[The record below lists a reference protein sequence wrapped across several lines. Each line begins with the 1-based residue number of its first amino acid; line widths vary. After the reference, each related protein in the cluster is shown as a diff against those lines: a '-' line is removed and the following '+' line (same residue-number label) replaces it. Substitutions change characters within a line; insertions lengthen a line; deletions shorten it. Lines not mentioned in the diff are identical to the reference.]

1 MLSTNVDTF
10 ICALLYSQY
19 FALRKGIAKNYLLNI
34 DEAIDRKFLVTKAM
48 KGQADV
54 GTIIHVMDAEQQ
66 GTTVIVYYRV
76 TRYNEKFHD
85 YQDYTAKFENLAA
98 FCKWAQPDNFIARNY
113 ENLNIR
119 DIQHYIKVK
128 NRSFFTFCLPI
139 ILVAAVIFFALF
151 MGVLHLGPIGAVLAL
166 VLTVAVAVAIMAV
179 FKNQKKQEKMR
190 LYSKISSGW
199 CVVID

>member
-1 MLSTNVDTF
+1 M
-10 ICALLYSQY
+10 
-19 FALRKGIAKNYLLNI
+19 NYLLNI

-48 KGQADV
+48 RGQADI

-66 GTTVIVYYRV
+66 GQAVIVYYRV

-113 ENLNIR
+113 ECFSIR

-128 NRSFFTFCLPI
+128 NRSFTSFCLPI
-139 ILVAAVIFFALF
+139 ILVAALIIWVALALLMF
-151 MGVLHLGPIGAVLAL
+151 KTNLIVGVVIGAVLTLL
-166 VLTVAVAVAIMAV
+166 VIILAFSLLKM
-179 FKNQKKQEKMR
+179 QKKKEKMR
-190 LYSKISSGW
+190 LYRKVSAGW
-199 CVVID
+199 GVVFE

>member
-1 MLSTNVDTF
+1 M
-10 ICALLYSQY
+10 
-19 FALRKGIAKNYLLNI
+19 NYLLNI

-48 KGQADV
+48 KGQAEV

-66 GTTVIVYYRV
+66 GQAVIVYYRV

-113 ENLNIR
+113 ECFSIR

-128 NRSFFTFCLPI
+128 NRSFASFCLPI
-139 ILVAAVIFFALF
+139 ILVAAIIIWVALALLMFKTNLIVGVI
-151 MGVLHLGPIGAVLAL
+151 IGAVLTLL
-166 VLTVAVAVAIMAV
+166 VIVLAFSLLKM
-179 FKNQKKQEKMR
+179 QKKKEKMR
-190 LYSKISSGW
+190 LYRKVSAGW
-199 CVVID
+199 GVVFE

>member
-1 MLSTNVDTF
+1 MS
-10 ICALLYSQY
+10 IHS
-19 FALRKGIAKNYLLNI
+19 ALRKGIAMNYLLNI

-48 KGQADV
+48 RGQADI

-66 GTTVIVYYRV
+66 GQAVIVYYRV

-113 ENLNIR
+113 ECFSIR

-128 NRSFFTFCLPI
+128 NRNFTSFCLPI
-139 ILVAAVIFFALF
+139 ILVAAIIIWVVALF
-151 MGVLHLGPIGAVLAL
+151 VVKGAVGIIIGAVLTLL
-166 VLTVAVAVAIMAV
+166 VIIGAFSLLKM
-179 FKNQKKQEKMR
+179 QKKKEKMR
-190 LYSKISSGW
+190 LYRKVSAGW
-199 CVVID
+199 GVVFE